1 MPTAAAWCCRGRS
14 PCCPVC
20 HRSSEITE
28 REDVKPTISQLKST
42 DIDAVDEL
50 MKHNSSTLGF
60 LTKETLLDGFIKKGG
75 ALGAKTD
82 DGQLVGYLLFAA
94 YTNYFRIAQLC
105 VSEDSR
111 DQGIAKRLVESLKNF
126 ATTQKVIKL
135 HCRRD
140 FPATDLWPQL
150 GFVALGEKPGRSK
163 EGHLLTFWC
172 LTLAEDDQLSLFQAR
187 TSDDTLDVI
196 IDAQI
201 FFDFD
206 EPDSD
211 KSEPSKDLL
220 SDFLI
225 DSLNLRITD
234 ELLNEI
240 NRNSDPNQRE
250 KSRNRARNF
259 FPVEPDPHLVENFDE
274 ILRKILPDD
283 RPNQESDIRQLAKAA
298 ASDINTFVTRDQALL
313 KKAKKISELTRLQVL
328 SPNELI
334 IQLHELSERQSY
346 TPARVSGFSLGWRR
360 LKSGELAVFPF
371 DSFLVQGERKGN
383 FREKLN
389 VFLAKPNQYKCEI
402 LWLKDKAIALRV
414 LTNSGNKILAVPFSR
429 VSSHADSLFEI
440 FLIVDTIY
448 KAVENNLSMVKFG
461 KASLTPSL
469 KSDLLMMGF
478 IECNDS
484 FVRFCFSRCLDRTEV
499 LSEISTLC
507 LEATSNYQNMSDS
520 DLERHCSPLNLGAD
534 QNYFLIPIRPGYAMS
549 LIDIHQS
556 ADELFGGNIRVLLRW
571 DNIYYTKKT
580 HHKMLKPPTRIL
592 WYVSGKKQIVAVSH
606 LDGVEIGTPKALFKK
621 FKNLGIL
628 DWNDLYEMCDR
639 DPKKEIMALQFSHT
653 FPFRSPISLDALR
666 TIFEEE
672 GANLWV
678 RSLRTIPVATFQ
690 KLFQFGYRNQP

>member
-1 MPTAAAWCCRGRS
+1 M
-14 PCCPVC
+14 
-20 HRSSEITE
+20 
-28 REDVKPTISQLKST
+28 KPTISQLKST
-42 DIDAVDEL
+42 DIEAVDEL
-50 MKHNSSTLGF
+50 MKHNIRTLGF

-111 DQGIAKRLVESLKNF
+111 DQGIAKQLVESLKNSV
-126 ATTQKVIKL
+126 TTQKVIKL

-140 FPATDLWPQL
+140 SPADKLWPRL
-150 GFVALGEKPGRSK
+150 GFVASGEKPGRSK
-163 EGHLLTFWC
+163 EGHLLTHWC
-172 LTLAEDDQLSLFQAR
+172 LTLAEDDQLKLFQAK

-206 EPDSD
+206 EIDSD
-211 KSEPSKDLL
+211 KSEPSKELL
-220 SDFLI
+220 SDFFI
-225 DSLNLRITD
+225 DSLNLRVTD
-234 ELLNEI
+234 ELFNEI
-240 NRNSDPNQRE
+240 NRNSDLNQRI
-250 KSRNRARNF
+250 KSRNRAQNF
-259 FPVEPDPHLVENFDE
+259 FPVEPEPRLVENFDE

-313 KKAKKISELTRLQVL
+313 KNAKKISELTKLQVL

-346 TPARVSGFSLGWRR
+346 TPTRVSGFSLKWDR
-360 LKSGELAVFPF
+360 LKSGELADFPF

-429 VSSHADSLFEI
+429 VSSSADSLFEI

-448 KAVENNLSMVKFG
+448 KAVEKNLSMVKFE
-461 KASLTPSL
+461 KASLTLGL

-478 IECNDS
+478 TECNDS
-484 FVRFCFSRCLDRTEV
+484 FMRFCFSRCLDQTEI
-499 LSEISTLC
+499 LSEIATLC
-507 LEATSNYQNMSDS
+507 PESKSNYQNMSDNE
-520 DLERHCSPLNLGAD
+520 LERHCSPLNLGND
-534 QNYFLIPIRPGYAMS
+534 QNYFLIPIRSDYARS
-549 LIDIHQS
+549 LINSYQS
-556 ADELFGGNIRVLLRW
+556 ADDLFGGNTRVLLRW
-571 DNIYYTKKT
+571 DNVYYRKKNR
-580 HHKMLKPPTRIL
+580 HKMLVPPGRIL
-592 WYVSGKKQIVAVSH
+592 WYVSEREKQIVAVSH
-606 LDGVEIGTPKALFKK
+606 LDEVEIGIPQELFKK
-621 FKNLGIL
+621 FKRFGIL
-628 DWNDLYEMCDR
+628 EWEDLYKMCGCNTET
-639 DPKKEIMALQFSHT
+639 EIMALKFSHT
-653 FPFRSPISLDALR
+653 FPFRQPISLETIR
-666 TIFEEE
+666 TVFKEDKV
-672 GANLWV
+672 GL
-678 RSLRTIPVATFQ
+678 SLQPPSKIPTETFR
-690 KLFQFGYRNQP
+690 KLFYLGYPNQI

>member
-1 MPTAAAWCCRGRS
+1 M
-14 PCCPVC
+14 
-20 HRSSEITE
+20 
-28 REDVKPTISQLKST
+28 KPTISQLKST
-42 DIDAVDEL
+42 DIEAVDEL
-50 MKHNSSTLGF
+50 MKHNIRTLGF

-111 DQGIAKRLVESLKNF
+111 DQGIAKQLVESLKNSV
-126 ATTQKVIKL
+126 TTQKVIKL

-140 FPATDLWPQL
+140 SPADKLWPRL
-150 GFVALGEKPGRSK
+150 GFVASGEKPGRSK
-163 EGHLLTFWC
+163 EGHLLTHWC
-172 LTLAEDDQLSLFQAR
+172 LTLAEDDQLKLFQAK

-206 EPDSD
+206 EIDSD
-211 KSEPSKDLL
+211 KSEPSKELL
-220 SDFLI
+220 SDFFI
-225 DSLNLRITD
+225 DSLNLRVTD
-234 ELLNEI
+234 ELFNEI
-240 NRNSDPNQRE
+240 NRNSDLNQRI
-250 KSRNRARNF
+250 KSRNRAQNF
-259 FPVEPDPHLVENFDE
+259 FPVEPEPRLVENFDE

-313 KKAKKISELTRLQVL
+313 KKAKKISELTKLQVL

-346 TPARVSGFSLGWRR
+346 TPTRVSGFSLKWDR
-360 LKSGELAVFPF
+360 LKSGELADFPF

-429 VSSHADSLFEI
+429 VSSSADSLFEI

-448 KAVENNLSMVKFG
+448 KAVEKNLSMVKFE
-461 KASLTPSL
+461 KASLTLGL

-478 IECNDS
+478 TECNDS
-484 FVRFCFSRCLDRTEV
+484 FMRFCFSRCLDQTEI
-499 LSEISTLC
+499 LSEIATLC
-507 LEATSNYQNMSDS
+507 PESKSNYQNMSDNE
-520 DLERHCSPLNLGAD
+520 LERHCSPLNLGND
-534 QNYFLIPIRPGYAMS
+534 QNYFLIPIRSDYARS
-549 LIDIHQS
+549 LINSYQS
-556 ADELFGGNIRVLLRW
+556 ADDLFGGNTRVLLRW
-571 DNIYYTKKT
+571 DNVYYRKKNR
-580 HHKMLKPPTRIL
+580 HKMLVPPGRIL
-592 WYVSGKKQIVAVSH
+592 WYVSEREKQIVAVSH
-606 LDGVEIGTPKALFKK
+606 LDEVEIGIPQELFKK
-621 FKNLGIL
+621 FKRFGIL
-628 DWNDLYEMCDR
+628 EWEDLYKMCGCNTET
-639 DPKKEIMALQFSHT
+639 EIMALKFSHT
-653 FPFRSPISLDALR
+653 FPFRQPISLETIR
-666 TIFEEE
+666 TVFKEDKV
-672 GANLWV
+672 GL
-678 RSLRTIPVATFQ
+678 SLQPPSKIPTETFR
-690 KLFQFGYRNQP
+690 KLFYLGYPNQI